1 MKRKH
6 FKKFTIRK
14 NSKGYWEKG
23 GGCETELLV
32 AVVCLGLMVLL
43 IGSEI
48 LTRLF
53 WG

>member
-6 FKKFTIRK
+6 FRKFSIRK

-23 GGCETELLV
+23 GGSETELLV
-32 AVVCLGLMVLL
+32 AVISLGLLVLVVGVS
-43 IGSEI
+43 IITE
-48 LTRLF
+48 LF